1 MQLQVQ
7 RDRAL
12 QNLLQP
18 IPFFFFEFYQQN
30 NKCLI
35 ILKEKAGKQQLKNTL
50 QYHDQANLNQ
60 QI

>member
-7 RDRAL
+7 RDRVL
-12 QNLLQP
+12 QNLLLP
-18 IPFFFFEFYQQN
+18 IPFFFFAFYQQN

-35 ILKEKAGKQQLKNTL
+35 ILKEKAGKQQLKNTS